1 LKFIPIPN
9 ERGLFRQSGFMR
21 LDIRNVIPFPLTIP
35 APDLAVAP
43 FKEHTPERF
52 PFRIVVQMPD
62 CLLLRILGIY
72 GALRPATALTLTNS
86 ILRLRKP
93 RLAPFEGSQDYSIGK
108 SGAAES
114 VKTVA
119 EKGGEIV

>member
-1 LKFIPIPN
+1 
-9 ERGLFRQSGFMR
+9 
-21 LDIRNVIPFPLTIP
+21 
-35 APDLAVAP
+35 
-43 FKEHTPERF
+43 
-52 PFRIVVQMPD
+52 MPD

-93 RLAPFEGSQDYSIGK
+93 RLAPFEGSQDFSIGK

-119 EKGGEIV
+119 EKGGEIVQTHAYDLFDFPPCTLPSRPCFAVFTFTFPAIPHQFTGRFGSNLFLRRLGCGSVVGAP